1 MGTQVI
7 RGERAL
13 ATARD
18 PDSRPAAWMMILLAG
33 TAALAVVVPFFF
45 LGNASGHDF
54 EFHLASWMDVAHQW
68 REGVIYPRWAELA
81 NWGFGEPR
89 FIFYP
94 PASWMLGA
102 ALSFL
107 FPWSMVPGAFIWLAL
122 TLAGVSMYALA
133 REWLP
138 WQDALAAG
146 VLFAVNPYHLLIVYW
161 RSDFAELLA
170 SALIPLAVRY
180 AMRTATAP
188 RPSFI
193 SLALVVA
200 AICLCN
206 APAAVVAT
214 YGIALIL
221 VVVAVRERSAR
232 PLVYGG
238 GALALGFS
246 LAAFYIV
253 PAMSEQAWVNI
264 SEVLAHGLRYP
275 ENFLFTRTADAE
287 HTRFNFVASWVA
299 VAVIVATVAAIII
312 AKFPTLAKEARVGH
326 PTRLWWVVLTVV
338 IASTFLMVP
347 VSSPL
352 WRHAPELRY
361 VQFPW
366 RWLLMLDV
374 AFALC
379 VAAAMGRLPGTW
391 RRAGW
396 VVALAGLAVVGL
408 LLTRSNWWDAGGAA
422 GFYEEHFR
430 DGAGY
435 FGVDEY
441 GPRGS
446 DHYDLDQD
454 APLLHV
460 RPNRGEGGA
469 SVKVEHWGASR
480 KQFVVYSPWPVT
492 ASLRLLNYPAWR
504 VEVNGKPARAASSE
518 QTHQMLVPLPAGT
531 SRVQVSFIATLDR
544 LWGDGISAAA
554 GLALLA
560 GVMASRRRS
569 AG

>member
-7 RGERAL
+7 RGEREL
-13 ATARD
+13 ATARN
-18 PDSRPAAWMMILLAG
+18 PDSRPAVWMMILLAG

-68 REGVIYPRWAELA
+68 RQGVIYPRWAELA

-107 FPWSMVPGAFIWLAL
+107 FPWPMVPGAFIWLAL

-138 WQDALAAG
+138 WQDAMAAG
-146 VLFAVNPYHLLIVYW
+146 VLFAVNPYHLVIVYW

-170 SALIPLAVRY
+170 SALIPLAVLF
-180 AMRTATAP
+180 ALRTATAP
-188 RPSFI
+188 RRSFVP
-193 SLALVVA
+193 LALVTA
-200 AICLCN
+200 AACLSN

-214 YGIALIL
+214 YGIALIM
-221 VVVAVRERSAR
+221 VVVAVREHSAR
-232 PLVYGG
+232 PLVCGG

-253 PAMSEQAWVNI
+253 PAMSEQPWVNI
-264 SEVLAHGLRYP
+264 SEVLAQGLTYP

-287 HTRFNFVASWVA
+287 HMRFNFIVSWVA
-299 VAVIVATVAAIII
+299 VVVIVATVAALVANRRWRSNI
-312 AKFPTLAKEARVGH
+312 P
-326 PTRLWWVVLTVV
+326 RLWWVVLTVV
-338 IASTFLMVP
+338 IASISLMAP
-347 VSSPL
+347 VTSPL
-352 WRHAPELRY
+352 WKHAPELRY

-379 VAAAMGRLPGTW
+379 VAAAIGRLRGTW

-396 VVALAGLAVVGL
+396 VAVLAGLAISGFC
-408 LLTRSNWWDAGGAA
+408 LTHSNWWDPGGAA
-422 GFYEEHFR
+422 DFYGKHFR
-430 DGAGY
+430 SGAGY

-446 DHYDLDQD
+446 DHYDLDQK
-454 APLLHV
+454 APLVSL
-460 RPNRGEGGA
+460 RPHRGEGGA
-469 SVKVEHWGASR
+469 SVKVEQWGAVR
-480 KQFVVYSPWPVT
+480 KRFVVYSAWPVT
-492 ASLRLLNYPAWR
+492 AALRLLNYPAWR
-504 VEVNGKPARAASSE
+504 VEVNGKPARAVSSE
-518 QTHQMLVPLPAGT
+518 QTHQMQLPLPAGT
-531 SRVQVSFIATLDR
+531 SRVQVEFIATLDR
-544 LWGDGISAAA
+544 RWGDIISAIAF
-554 GLALLA
+554 LVLLLA
-560 GVMASRRRS
+560 VVASRRRPAMPS
-569 AG
+569 ADTL